1 MAKARILIVE
11 DESII
16 ALDLSGI
23 LRGLGYEVSGI
34 VPSGTKAVEAA
45 VADPPDLILMDIILL
60 GDMDGI
66 EASRRI
72 RSSRDIPIIYLTA
85 NADPATVQRAR
96 DTEP

>member
-34 VPSGTKAVEAA
+34 VPSGTKAVEDA
-45 VADPPDLILMDIILL
+45 VADPPDLILMDIISS
-60 GDMDGI
+60 
-66 EASRRI
+66 ATWTVSRRRAGSGAPATF
-72 RSSRDIPIIYLTA
+72 RSSI
-85 NADPATVQRAR
+85 
-96 DTEP
+96 